1 MMVVSGVIT
10 QPRKV
15 HKSKQMSPQIL
26 GNSHRN
32 YRQKMHNSKTDV
44 QEAYE
49 ENFTK
54 IPQRE
59 IDTKTN
65 FGNFSRIKPALPFH
79 LPSRGGEGCPDEIL
93 LCSLNHQV
101 RNSTFPFFS
110 ARASATL
117 PLPPSI
123 QPLLTIHH
131 LLPLIILVVLH
142 LHLLLPPC
150 LAHQPF
156 WSFPS
161 PPPPPPRAILSTF
174 SHLSHIHFPV
184 RPPEDQPPA
193 SCMILALILQSPLC
207 IVLIIDDRSSWRY
220 VL

>member
-59 IDTKTN
+59 IDTKTT
-65 FGNFSRIKPALPFH
+65 FGNFHSKSSHNQPCHSICPPEEERDVLMKSCFVLSITKSGTQPSHSSLRVLRPPSPFHPPSNPSLPFTISS
-79 LPSRGGEGCPDEIL
+79 PS
-93 LCSLNHQV
+93 
-101 RNSTFPFFS
+101 
-110 ARASATL
+110 
-117 PLPPSI
+117 
-123 QPLLTIHH
+123 
-131 LLPLIILVVLH
+131 
-142 LHLLLPPC
+142 
-150 LAHQPF
+150 
-156 WSFPS
+156 
-161 PPPPPPRAILSTF
+161 
-174 SHLSHIHFPV
+174 
-184 RPPEDQPPA
+184 
-193 SCMILALILQSPLC
+193 
-207 IVLIIDDRSSWRY
+207 
-220 VL
+220 

>member
-1 MMVVSGVIT
+1 MKRIS
-10 QPRKV
+10 QKYRKEKLIRRQLLAIF
-15 HKSKQMSPQIL
+15 HQL
-26 GNSHRN
+26 NSLKVLS
-32 YRQKMHNSKTDV
+32 Q
-44 QEAYE
+44 
-49 ENFTK
+49 
-54 IPQRE
+54 
-59 IDTKTN
+59 
-65 FGNFSRIKPALPFH
+65 PALPFH

-101 RNSTFPFFS
+101 RNSTFPFFP

>member
-1 MMVVSGVIT
+1 MIT

-156 WSFPS
+156 WSFP
-161 PPPPPPRAILSTF
+161 PPPLRQYYPPFPICLTST
-174 SHLSHIHFPV
+174 SQSDPQRTS
-184 RPPEDQPPA
+184 RPL
-193 SCMILALILQSPLC
+193 LA
-207 IVLIIDDRSSWRY
+207 
-220 VL
+220 

>member
-1 MMVVSGVIT
+1 MVVSGVIT

-59 IDTKTN
+59 IDTKTT
-65 FGNFSRIKPALPFH
+65 FGNFSPIKSTQSPLTTTKPALPFH

-117 PLPPSI
+117 PLPSNPSL
-123 QPLLTIHH
+123 PFTI
-131 LLPLIILVVLH
+131 
-142 LHLLLPPC
+142 
-150 LAHQPF
+150 
-156 WSFPS
+156 SSPS
-161 PPPPPPRAILSTF
+161 
-174 SHLSHIHFPV
+174 
-184 RPPEDQPPA
+184 
-193 SCMILALILQSPLC
+193 
-207 IVLIIDDRSSWRY
+207 
-220 VL
+220 